1 MQFIGSS
8 QGRHPSK
15 RTLEQRP
22 EGSEEGASRI
32 CEAGTIQGAESK
44 GPVMGVSL
52 GVEEEEGSGV
62 EREGRADE
70 HGGGEKPPLALCLL
84 FEYSMLWSFPWPL
97 HLELLCPHLPGTQS
111 YQPLSL
117 SAAP

>member
-1 MQFIGSS
+1 MKKEL
-8 QGRHPSK
+8 QGYVKQERS
-15 RTLEQRP
+15 
-22 EGSEEGASRI
+22 
-32 CEAGTIQGAESK
+32 QGAESK

-111 YQPLSL
+111 YQPQIGRASCRERV
-117 SAAP
+117 